1 MFFGTV
7 AMKTTSKYQ
16 PFRLVN
22 ISSRNSK
29 TYRRLELEARCYTN
43 WKNSDYIKKKKK
55 KSV

>member
-29 TYRRLELEARCYTN
+29 TYRRLELEARY
-43 WKNSDYIKKKKK
+43 
-55 KSV
+55 